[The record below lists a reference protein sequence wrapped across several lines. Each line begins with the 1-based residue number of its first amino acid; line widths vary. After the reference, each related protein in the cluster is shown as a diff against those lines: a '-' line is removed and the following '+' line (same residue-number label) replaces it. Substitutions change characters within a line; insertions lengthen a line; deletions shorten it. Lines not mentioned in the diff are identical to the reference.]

1 MCFIDDSGS
10 EDAGLVVYAWV
21 QCALRHEKAG
31 LRRWLAM
38 RRELQSRFRIPL
50 GRELHATRFLS
61 GRPSAR
67 WEKSDPHVQAIRLA
81 LAAIAATPEIY
92 IGTVFRRTAGR
103 RLVYQ
108 RARQQTYGA
117 LLTHI
122 DARLNAAGD
131 HGLVYVDGDSS
142 AAEGVASADGTRLI
156 DDPIPKSSRRSHW
169 VQMADL
175 AAWTVY
181 QDLARHPTKRF
192 AWPWYAAFLRARDV
206 NGGPLEL

>member
-31 LRRWLAM
+31 LRRWLSM
-38 RRELQSRFRIPL
+38 RRELQARFGIPL
-50 GRELHATRFLS
+50 GREMHATRFLN

-67 WEKSDPHVQAIRLA
+67 SEDSDPHVQAVGLA
-81 LAAIAATPEIY
+81 LAAIAATPEIH
-92 IGTVFRRTAGR
+92 IGTVFRRADGP

-108 RARQQTYGA
+108 RAREQTYGA
-117 LLTHI
+117 LITHI

-131 HGLVYVDGDSS
+131 HGLVYVDGDGR
-142 AAEGVASADGTRLI
+142 AAAGVVPVAGTRLI
-156 DDPIPKSSRRSHW
+156 DDPIPRSSRRSHW

-175 AAWTVY
+175 AAWTVH

-192 AWPWYAAFLRARDV
+192 AWSWYATFLRARDV